1 MKQSILME
9 KYHIYELDI
18 LKIESKLDSI
28 DGIISYLEEKINSHK
43 VSAYIGKFDH
53 YSHTKSLEDGEINPD
68 ILDAKEIIFCFGKH
82 LPKAAI
88 MAIRPRSIG
97 VAEFENYFAIT
108 FMEAPN
114 EEANGA
120 MKSWVKSIIK

>member
-9 KYHIYELDI
+9 KYHIYEIDI
-18 LKIESKLDSI
+18 KKTESKLGSI
-28 DGIISYLEEKINSHK
+28 DAIINYLEDKIKSHK

-68 ILDAKEIIFCFGKH
+68 ILDAKEIIFCFGKK

-97 VAEFENYFAIT
+97 VAEFKDYFAIT

-114 EEANGA
+114 EEANSS
-120 MKSWVKSIIK
+120 MESWVKSIIK